1 MQECWGTAFREK
13 TRERVGGIKMVR
25 ELIIEAIVLL
35 AMAMVAHVIGW
46 KRVKLIDRPEPVN
59 FDDYIIKPPLR
70 KPERARIAR
79 ELAKK
84 FVKRNADESRIETES
99 LIVLPSIGFNW
110 TIGIVAGV
118 VMAYLFLTNHIYGA
132 AEFLRSEGDHHIFY
146 DFFFGAGGL
155 VVAGVPVAMW
165 FALVIMPNAEKS
177 AAMKIANQRV
187 MKWRTVRFVQDLSID
202 EILMYAKW
210 AVQEEF
216 EEKKRAWTSRRNRK
230 QLKTEVVDF
239 PQQLELRCAGK

>member
-1 MQECWGTAFREK
+1 M
-13 TRERVGGIKMVR
+13 IR
-25 ELIIEAIVLL
+25 ELIIEAITLL
-35 AMAMVAHVIGW
+35 VMAIMAHVIGW

-110 TIGIVAGV
+110 TIGVIAGAIIAC
-118 VMAYLFLTNHIYGA
+118 MLLTNHIYGV
-132 AEFLRSEGDHHIFY
+132 AEFLRNEHDHSIFY

-155 VVAGVPVAMW
+155 ALMGVLVAMW
-165 FALVIMPNAEKS
+165 FALVIMPNAEKR
-177 AAMKIANQRV
+177 AAMKIANRRA
-187 MKWRTVRFVQDLSID
+187 MKWRTVRFAQNLSID
-202 EILMYAKW
+202 EVLMYAKW
-210 AVQEEF
+210 AVREEF
-216 EEKKRAWTSRRNRK
+216 EEKMQAWTSRRRNR
-230 QLKTEVVDF
+230 E
-239 PQQLELRCAGK
+239 